1 MSEIKSEGRNGIF
14 YNSKPENGILK
25 SEMKT
30 QRNFIQEEP
39 YMKQAELNFLE
50 LLGSLPKSKLLSTG
64 RFTDYQEEERA
75 VKNFHDTI
83 TYMVNSFSF
92 SKREVL
98 EAVMEEKK
106 LSDSFV
112 VLSLHFIKQCSDK
125 WKRDYCD
132 RRDIASVK
140 MCRDIVLCPEFSRF
154 YESRCGKESGIWELC
169 TGGGVC
175 HKDMLLGVRLIHGI
189 YDMHP
194 TNRQTLAG
202 LILSFYAN
210 SPKMEKLSKAG
221 HKSMG
226 LPYHE
231 NVGFV
236 MI

>member
-1 MSEIKSEGRNGIF
+1 MRK
-14 YNSKPENGILK
+14 
-25 SEMKT
+25 
-30 QRNFIQEEP
+30 EET
-39 YMKQAELNFLE
+39 KFLE
-50 LLGSLPKSKLLSTG
+50 LLGSLPKSKSLSAG
-64 RFTDYQEEERA
+64 RFTNYQEEKSI
-75 VKNFHDTI
+75 VINFHDII

-98 EAVMEEKK
+98 EAIMEEKK
-106 LSDSFV
+106 LSDSFM

-125 WKRDYCD
+125 WKSDYWD
-132 RRDIASVK
+132 RRDMASVN
-140 MCRDIVLCPEFSRF
+140 MCREIVLCPEFARF

-169 TGGGVC
+169 TSGGVY
-175 HKDMLLGVRLIHGI
+175 HKDMLLGVKLIHGI
-189 YDMHP
+189 YGMHP

-202 LILSFYAN
+202 LVLSFYAN

-221 HKSMG
+221 HKSMR

>member
-1 MSEIKSEGRNGIF
+1 MRK
-14 YNSKPENGILK
+14 
-25 SEMKT
+25 
-30 QRNFIQEEP
+30 EET
-39 YMKQAELNFLE
+39 KFLE
-50 LLGSLPKSKLLSTG
+50 LLGSLPKSKPLSAG
-64 RFTDYQEEERA
+64 RFTNYQEEKSI
-75 VKNFHDTI
+75 VINFHDTI

-98 EAVMEEKK
+98 EAIMEEKK
-106 LSDSFV
+106 LSDSFM

-125 WKRDYCD
+125 WKSDYWD
-132 RRDIASVK
+132 RRDMASVN
-140 MCRDIVLCPEFSRF
+140 MCREIVLCPEFARF
-154 YESRCGKESGIWELC
+154 YESRCGKESSIWELC
-169 TGGGVC
+169 TSGGVY
-175 HKDMLLGVRLIHGI
+175 HKDMLLGVKLIHGI
-189 YDMHP
+189 YGMHP

-202 LILSFYAN
+202 LVLSFYAN

>member
-1 MSEIKSEGRNGIF
+1 
-14 YNSKPENGILK
+14 
-25 SEMKT
+25 MKAIPF
-30 QRNFIQEEP
+30 RGVAFVFR
-39 YMKQAELNFLE
+39 QAFFR
-50 LLGSLPKSKLLSTG
+50 PATRRTRRTG
-64 RFTDYQEEERA
+64 RVQPRRSGDALRNHTKR
-75 VKNFHDTI
+75 
-83 TYMVNSFSF
+83 NSQVY
-92 SKREVL
+92 KI
-98 EAVMEEKK
+98 MEEKK

-125 WKRDYCD
+125 WKRDYWD